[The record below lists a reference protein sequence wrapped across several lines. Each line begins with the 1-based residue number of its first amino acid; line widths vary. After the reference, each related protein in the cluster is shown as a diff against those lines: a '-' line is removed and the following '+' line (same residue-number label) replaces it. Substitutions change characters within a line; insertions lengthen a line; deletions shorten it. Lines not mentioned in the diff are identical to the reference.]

1 MIAGR
6 RLLILAF
13 SLYLT
18 PAWAQ
23 VSYEETHSI
32 IRSFYDE
39 YSPELTAQNSVLVI
53 NPAPSPDQP
62 DFWWNLD
69 HTHASYS
76 SVTTDEGI
84 LQHMLFIFGGFA
96 RMPGMTA
103 DSLMKTI
110 CHEVGH
116 GIGGAPFKKKQ
127 HKELV
132 STEGQS
138 DYFATS
144 SCLRRMFQR
153 HPHIAKPSSRF
164 VEQTCGAHFTSES
177 ELNYCYR
184 AFTALEVDIQMFR
197 QAYNVETSFELKDPT
212 VVTEVNLEETFYPSP
227 QCRLDTSVAG
237 VLNLERPR
245 CWWTP

>member
-1 MIAGR
+1 MTTLKK
-6 RLLILAF
+6 LLLLSCLIN
-13 SLYLT
+13 LT

-32 IRSFYDE
+32 FQSFYDE
-39 YSPELTAQNSVLVI
+39 YSTELQSQNSVLVI

-69 HTHASYS
+69 YTHASYS
-76 SVTTDEGI
+76 TVTTDQGI
-84 LQHMLFIFGGFA
+84 RQHQLFIFGGFA

-103 DSLMKTI
+103 DSLIKTI

-127 HKELV
+127 QKEMI

-144 SCLRRMFQR
+144 SCLRRMFHRRPQIV
-153 HPHIAKPSSRF
+153 PPSSRHI
-164 VEQTCGAHFTSES
+164 EQLCGSHLNTEK

-184 AFTALEVDIQMFR
+184 AFAALEVDIQMFR
-197 QAYNVETSFELKDPT
+197 DYYNTETSFERKDPL
-212 VVTEVNLEETFYPSP
+212 VVTEINHDETFYPSP